1 MCRAVCLSQVGP
13 RRSNL
18 SPLADFEFLYKQE
31 MKPKV
36 EVYIIARALKMSQH
50 MPRATWQSLGDSL
63 VQNI

>member
-1 MCRAVCLSQVGP
+1 MTWENL
-13 RRSNL
+13 NL